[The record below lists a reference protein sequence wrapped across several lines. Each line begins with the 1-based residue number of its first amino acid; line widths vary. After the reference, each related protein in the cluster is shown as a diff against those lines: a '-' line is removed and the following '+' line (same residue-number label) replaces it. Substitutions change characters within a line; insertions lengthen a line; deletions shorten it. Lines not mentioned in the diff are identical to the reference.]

1 MIKYIGDDMFLLD
14 KTNPITSLDLFGIYR
29 LQYEFISNV
38 EDNIE
43 IETSKQPGEI
53 EAGLIMRIAT
63 ISIILLLRRLKYKI
77 VFDELY
83 LLSQKHAYLHVRY
96 EDGIEIE
103 TKFSAGEEERLILCL
118 KDKDGFKLNNIGLR
132 LNELTELIS

>member
-1 MIKYIGDDMFLLD
+1 MIKYIGNDMFLLD
-14 KTNPITSLDLFGIYR
+14 ETNPITALDLFGIYR
-29 LQYEFISNV
+29 LHYEFISNV

-43 IETSKQPGEI
+43 IEMSKLVEI
-53 EAGLIMRIAT
+53 KTGLIMRVAT
-63 ISIILLLRRLKYKI
+63 ISIILLLRRLKYEI

-83 LLSQKHAYLHVRY
+83 LSQKQAYLHVQY

-103 TKFSAGEEERLILCL
+103 TKFDAGEEEKLILCL
-118 KDKDGFKLNNIGLR
+118 KDNGGFELNNIDLR

>member
-1 MIKYIGDDMFLLD
+1 MFLLD

-43 IETSKQPGEI
+43 IETSKLEEI

-103 TKFSAGEEERLILCL
+103 TKFSAGEEEKLIPCL
-118 KDKDGFKLNNIGLR
+118 KDKGGFKLNNIDLR
-132 LNELTELIS
+132 LDELTELIS

>member
-14 KTNPITSLDLFGIYR
+14 KTNPIISLDLFGIYR

-43 IETSKQPGEI
+43 IETSKLEEI

-118 KDKDGFKLNNIGLR
+118 KDKGGFELNNIGLR
-132 LNELTELIS
+132 LDELTELIF